1 MTEQGVLVLVGAEAL
16 QLKDRLE
23 ASGYTALV
31 WGAGDRAIASDGQQ
45 PMAALVSPGQ
55 LPQVGDLQLESAT
68 CLVCPGR
75 GYCLN
80 NGVPFLKSS

>member
-16 QLKDRLE
+16 QLKERLE
-23 ASGYTALV
+23 ASGYTALD

-55 LPQVGDLQLESAT
+55 LTQVAELRQWLGALPIL
-68 CLVCPGR
+68 L
-75 GYCLN
+75 
-80 NGVPFLKSS
+80 GVT